1 MLLSGHIGHQ
11 PRGAKGI
18 GIQAEKP
25 TLAYANLPL
34 SFEANHG
41 QTAREVK
48 FLSHGKGYVL
58 FLTSDEAVLALR
70 KPDGGSRETE
80 ARRAKLKIGNSKL
93 DSTNGIARP
102 LIKGVEPP
110 INGFESRSA
119 SSESGAQIA
128 LRMKL
133 LGANPAARV
142 RGEEE
147 LPGKA
152 NYFFGN
158 NPAKWRTNVPTYAK
172 VSYKNVYRGVDL
184 VYYGKQGRLEH
195 DFVVSPGADV
205 GRIRLRLEGSKKV
218 ALDAGGN
225 LLLAVEGGEVRFE
238 RPLIYQED
246 SGGRQEIP
254 GGYVLNGAREVALKV
269 GPYDRSKPLVI
280 DPVVAY
286 STYLGGNS
294 DGQGDGIAADSSGNA
309 YVTGWTASTNF
320 PTSAG
325 AYQTSLV
332 GGTNAFI
339 TKLNPTGS
347 ALVYSTY
354 LGGGSD
360 YGIAIAVD
368 SSGDAYVAG
377 TTYSS
382 SFPTTQGA
390 FQTSLAGYENAF
402 VAALN
407 PTGSAL
413 LYSTYLG
420 GNSYDWAYGIAVDS
434 SRNAYVSGGTS
445 STNFPVSDE
454 AFQTTY
460 GGGGDDAFVTK
471 LNPTGTKL
479 VYSTYLGGSRTDYV
493 GSIALDSSANAYVT
507 GVTHSSNFPTTLEA
521 FQAKQPECSGCS
533 GAFVSKLNPT
543 GTALVYST
551 YLGGSTYDFGS
562 GVAVDGSG
570 DAYVTGGTSSSD
582 FPTEHPLQSALK
594 GRQNAF
600 VTELSPEGSSLVYST
615 YLGGS
620 GSDFGESIALD
631 PQGDAYVTGSTSSPD
646 FPGASASTIEPGYN
660 GAFADGFVAAVQAGG
675 GSLLYSTYGGGT
687 GDNYGI
693 GIAVDSSQDVYVTG
707 TTSPGPTGPLP
718 AFGSFDFPTTPGAF
732 QRNATEAV
740 NCAVYPTGY
749 VPFTQII
756 YAVFGTYEGVG
767 VTMVVGYTTSA
778 AMETLATKIPEPN
791 VPGLQGFC
799 GPATLDGPNSTWGA
813 FLPTAVMRGGDFS
826 SFTGVLIDPT
836 TGHQFISGGVLNK
849 IPPDEWGRVYVWP
862 IGTGW
867 PTQAF
872 VAKFGVSSW
881 SQTAALE
888 NQVLTLI
895 DSGTLSTGVGQY
907 LLAPLYAAL
916 AALGDPSEETAA
928 RAASEAGRD
937 SSELAAVRCRQVE
950 RAIHDLDEFIERVQ
964 LLVIFRKLKPSEG
977 RILIDA
983 ADKIIRQAR
992 AQACEG

>member
-1 MLLSGHIGHQ
+1 MLQAGHIGHQ

-18 GIQAEKP
+18 GDRAEKP
-25 TLAYANLPL
+25 TLTYANLPL
-34 SFEANHG
+34 SFEANQG
-41 QTAREVK
+41 QTAWEVK

-70 KPDGGSRETE
+70 KSEGGSRVTE
-80 ARRAKLKIGNSKL
+80 ARRAKLEHRNSKMGSGYGVL
-93 DSTNGIARP
+93 RP
-102 LIKGVEPP
+102 LIKGLVPP

-119 SSESGAQIA
+119 NSESEAQVV
-128 LRMKL
+128 LHMKL
-133 LGANPAARV
+133 LAANPAARV

-152 NYFFGN
+152 NYFMGN
-158 NPAKWRTNVPTYAK
+158 NPAKWRANVPTYAK

-184 VYYGKQGRLEH
+184 VYYGNQGRLEH
-195 DFVVSPGADV
+195 DFVVSPGADS

-218 ALDAGGN
+218 SLDAVGN
-225 LLLAVEGGEVRFE
+225 LMVAVEGGEVRFE

-246 SGGRQEIP
+246 SGGRREIP
-254 GGYVLNGAREVALKV
+254 GGYVLNGAHEVAFEV
-269 GPYDRSKPLVI
+269 GSYDRSKPLVI

-294 DGQGDGIAADSSGNA
+294 NGQGSGIAADSSGNA

-382 SFPTTQGA
+382 SFPTTEGA

-402 VAALN
+402 VAGLN
-407 PTGSAL
+407 PKGSEL

-434 SRNAYVSGGTS
+434 SGNAYVSGGTS
-445 STNFPVSDE
+445 STNFPVSDG
-454 AFQTTY
+454 AYQTTY
-460 GGGGDDAFVTK
+460 GGGDDDAFVTK

-479 VYSTYLGGSRTDYV
+479 VYSTYLGGSDLDYA
-493 GSIALDSSANAYVT
+493 GSIAIDSSANAYVT
-507 GVTHSSNFPTTLEA
+507 GQTYSSNFPTTPEA

-533 GAFVSKLNPT
+533 GGFVSKLNPT

-551 YLGGSTYDFGS
+551 YLGGNKYDFGS

-582 FPTEHPLQSALK
+582 FPTEKPLQGALK
-594 GRQNAF
+594 GTQNAF
-600 VTELSPEGSSLVYST
+600 VTELSPEASSLVYST

-620 GSDFGESIALD
+620 GSDFAESIALD
-631 PQGDAYVTGSTSSPD
+631 PQGNAYVTGSTSSPD
-646 FPGASASTIEPGYN
+646 FPGASASTIEPTYN

-675 GSLLYSTYGGGT
+675 VSLLYSTYGGGT
-687 GDNYGI
+687 GYNYGI

-749 VPFTQII
+749 VPFTQVTSH
-756 YAVFGTYEGVG
+756 AFGTYAGVG
-767 VTMVVGYTTSA
+767 VTMVVGYTSAA
-778 AMETLATKIPEPN
+778 AMEMLATKIPEPSA
-791 VPGLQGFC
+791 PGLQGFC
-799 GPATLDGPNSTWGA
+799 GPATLVKNSGYFGA
-813 FLPTAVMRGGDFS
+813 FLPTAPMRLGDFS
-826 SFTGVLIDPT
+826 LFTGQLIDPT
-836 TGHQFISGGVLNK
+836 TGKQFTFNGVPNV
-849 IPPDEWGRVYVWP
+849 IPPDELGRVYAWP
-862 IGTGW
+862 VGTGW
-867 PTQAF
+867 PAQAF
-872 VAKFGVSSW
+872 VAKFGVSAQA
-881 SQTAALE
+881 QTAALE

-895 DSGTLSTGVGQY
+895 DSGTLSSALGRP
-907 LLAPLYAAL
+907 LLALLNDAL
-916 AALGDPSEETAA
+916 AALGDPSGGTAA
-928 RAASEAGRD
+928 RAAFEAGRD
-937 SSELAAVRCRQVE
+937 SSELAAVRCRGVE
-950 RAIHDLDEFIERVQ
+950 RAIYDLDAFIVRVQ

-977 RILIDA
+977 RILIDTA
-983 ADKIIRQAR
+983 EKIIRQAR
-992 AQACEG
+992 AQACGR